1 MLLFLSALLLLIW
14 LLFAFLVQEI
24 SVLLE
29 NFSIEFIYFAFKDT
43 LFKIIVIQDFY
54 NIDETQKDCF
64 LFFTNH
70 LIYFN
75 WLLSNKNKKE
85 ANYKETR
92 LDIIGRALAGS
103 NVIFVSN

>member
-1 MLLFLSALLLLIW
+1 M
-14 LLFAFLVQEI
+14 
-24 SVLLE
+24 E

-70 LIYFN
+70 LIYF
-75 WLLSNKNKKE
+75 
-85 ANYKETR
+85 
-92 LDIIGRALAGS
+92 I
-103 NVIFVSN
+103 VV